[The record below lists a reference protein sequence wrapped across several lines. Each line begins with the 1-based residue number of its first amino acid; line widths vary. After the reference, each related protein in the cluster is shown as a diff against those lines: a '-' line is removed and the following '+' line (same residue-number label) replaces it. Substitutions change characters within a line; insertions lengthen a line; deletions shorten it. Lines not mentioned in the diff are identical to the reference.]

1 MLIKA
6 DQSCLI
12 VIDVQE
18 RLVPAMQ
25 APARAIRNSQTLMT
39 VATRLDI
46 PMLLTE
52 QYPKGLGRIVPE
64 LQDLA
69 KGGKVLEK
77 MHFSCMNDPIFAA
90 EFKALE
96 RRQAVIVGMEAH
108 ICVMQTGVNLMEQG
122 YEIFVVTDATS
133 SRTLESEKAC
143 LDRLSA
149 AGAGI
154 VTTEMVVFEW
164 LGRAGTPEF
173 KDLLKRIK

>member
-25 APARAIRNSQTLMT
+25 APARVIRNSQTLMT
-39 VATRLDI
+39 SATRLDI